1 MYDYEY
7 HVYGLGLV
15 MCDLTVHG
23 RIHVFPSKI
32 KQKRINAVFLTPLE
46 KNAVICI

>member
-7 HVYGLGLV
+7 VYGLGLV

-23 RIHVFPSKI
+23 SIHVFPSKI